1 MRPKNPTLQTF
12 LRKVYLPSAIN
23 CGPRTARDY
32 RSVVEHL
39 VEWYGRDVRLSRL
52 SDDMLCRYLRHL
64 SENGAAPATVNS
76 HRAKILALWRCAWRK
91 RYVNE
96 LPRDVPKLREPQ
108 RVPEAWTV
116 AEVSCLVAHCR
127 ELPGKIGPVEKA
139 TWWTSLVLAT
149 WETGQR
155 IGALL
160 QSRRD
165 DFKGGARTLLIR
177 PDTTKTG
184 AGQLYSLSENAVGA
198 ISAALHIDNTLIWQW
213 PHGRRWFFAQFRRI
227 VEAAGLKAGP
237 HNDLFHKLR
246 RSNLSY
252 TAANGGIDLAR
263 QQAGHDH
270 ARTTLKHYVDPRIAR
285 PPSARDVLPPLTDK
299 ED

>member
-1 MRPKNPTLQTF
+1 MQKNPTLQSF
-12 LRKVYLPSAIN
+12 LREVYLPASLN
-23 CGPRTARDY
+23 VGPRTARDY
-32 RSVVEHL
+32 QSVVNHM
-39 VEWYGRDVRLSRL
+39 VAWCGRDVRLARL
-52 SDDMLCRYLRHL
+52 SDEMLCRYLRHL
-64 SENGAAPATVNS
+64 SKNGAAPATVNS
-76 HRAKILALWRCAWRK
+76 HRAKLLALWRCAWRK
-91 RYVNE
+91 RLVDE

-116 AEVSCLVAHCR
+116 DEVSRLVTHCR
-127 ELPGKIGPVEKA
+127 ELSGKVGPVPKRDF
-139 TWWTSLVLAT
+139 WTSLVLVS
-149 WETGQR
+149 WETAQR

-160 QSRRD
+160 QSHRD

-184 AGQLYSLSENAVGA
+184 AGQLYSLSEDAVVA
-198 ISAALHIDNTLIWQW
+198 VSAVLHIDNTLIWAW
-213 PHGRRWFFAQFRRI
+213 PRGRRCFFAQFRRI
-227 VEAAGLKAGP
+227 VEAAGLQAGK

-285 PPSARDVLPPLTDK
+285 PRSARDVLPPLTDK